1 MGEGGTG
8 LIISAFA
15 KAPAGFGLRPFAK
28 ATADFAR
35 IASGNRDAC
44 YAVPNMSSRP
54 LDAQIDRLYQ
64 LPLDE
69 FTAARNALAKES
81 GAAAAEIRALQKPPI
96 AAWAINQVY
105 WRGRA
110 AFHGLTA
117 AAAALRDAHTAVVT
131 GKPADLR
138 AAGKAHEDALEA
150 VVKLAVA
157 ILRDAGQPATDAT
170 RQAIATTLR
179 ALPASTD
186 PPGRLTTLLQP
197 TGFELLAGLPAGL
210 APGSARASTKVAPE
224 KAPKDSPPPRGKD
237 AAREKAVAKAKEAVA
252 AALRAERSAEQHA
265 RREEFEAARTA
276 READRAASDLAK
288 AQAALEAAQEAV
300 EKAEREAETATRKK
314 DAAAR
319 RMRETA
325 ESLAAAKIRTEAA
338 QAALTRT

>member
-1 MGEGGTG
+1 
-8 LIISAFA
+8 
-15 KAPAGFGLRPFAK
+15 
-28 ATADFAR
+28 
-35 IASGNRDAC
+35 
-44 YAVPNMSSRP
+44 MSSRP
-54 LDAQIDRLYQ
+54 VDAQIDRLYQ

-81 GAAAAEIRALQKPPI
+81 GRAAAEIRALQKPPV

-131 GKPADLR
+131 GKRADLR
-138 AAGKAHEDALEA
+138 AAGKAHEDALETI
-150 VVKLAVA
+150 VKLAVA

-186 PPGRLTTLLQP
+186 PPGRLTKILQP

-210 APGSARASTKVAPE
+210 VPGPTRAAAKVAPDM
-224 KAPKDSPPPRGKD
+224 APKGVTPARGKD
-237 AAREKAVAKAKEAVA
+237 AAREKAVAKAKDAVA
-252 AALRAERSAEQHA
+252 TALRAERTADENA
-265 RREEFEAARTA
+265 RREEFEAARTV
-276 READRAASDLAK
+276 REAERAATDLVK
-288 AQAALEAAQEAV
+288 ARAALEAAQEAV
-300 EKAEREAETATRKK
+300 DAAERQAETATRKK
-314 DAAAR
+314 EAAAR

-325 ESLAAAKIRTEAA
+325 ESLATARIRTAAA